1 MRLKPNDPRTLDR
14 RGLAYLRMGQL
25 KDAIIDYD
33 SALKLDPKMPGALFG
48 RGVAKLM
55 NGETAASNANI
66 EAAKALKP
74 TIADEFARYGV
85 RAEPR
90 NLN

>member
-1 MRLKPNDPRTLDR
+1 
-14 RGLAYLRMGQL
+14 MGQL

-33 SALKLDPKMPGALFG
+33 AALKLDPKMPGALFG

-55 NGETAASNANI
+55 NGETAASIANI

-74 TIADEFARYGV
+74 TIAEEFARYGV
-85 RAEPR
+85 RADTKG
-90 NLN
+90 LN